1 MNKKENLEK
10 RILNRKSNQ
19 ITQLITDRGFPT
31 PREVLYWERE
41 ESAGPDSDLSI
52 FSNSSRTFMTYF
64 NFELPLSRLEFINVK
79 SLYDLSFETNSLNI
93 FAGTNSS
100 GKSSILETIAMLS
113 KWSFTSNNFIRGI
126 PFGSDFGTLSFKE
139 FKSFN
144 TGDEPS
150 IISME
155 FDNVIHE
162 TSQHLSPSS
171 GLDKILGKL
180 KVTIELNDDS
190 QSNKSNKILKYA
202 PISKLAIN
210 INQDKAE
217 SQSGD
222 LLNFVPIDANL
233 EFVYQSEKEIRDDI
247 KFIEKVF
254 KVHLKQAPNNTVTE
268 RQARF
273 EFIKTLQP
281 GDFPDHTNLEISDY
295 SSYADIEV
303 AHSNS
308 KNSRKTRLYGN
319 SFNNSTKRVS
329 GLDSNS
335 PFHGYVP
342 IKKDLL
348 VKWLAFDYIMS
359 NKRITKYLLKDLLN
373 EEMTDKLMTQRK
385 STVKKLL
392 ATNKYKEQILDDSNS
407 MMEVIHQLSDE
418 LGYMDLDLNLIME
431 PRRERDSEVWL
442 HIEATYDFEDRTDIP
457 ISINGYFDSGA
468 SEANPLIA
476 WFEGDTTLIRE
487 FEQQKYNNIEL
498 ISEEFTS
505 WKETLHQN
513 YEHINN
519 LLSTVSPKVVN
530 DAIKK
535 FDSQDK
541 NPMGDVYKKI
551 DTYIKENKV
560 KGIIPLLYNWS
571 SIKFSLL
578 EYLSEEAHSSD
589 TLLAPVVASF
599 QPELDHREIVGNE
612 ATTPLFFYDSF
623 NNDFISSIQRTL
635 SSTIFVGPLRER
647 YLKDEEVFSFSY
659 PFLLGKMGELS
670 GSFLGT
676 YGDTVVEFPA
686 PDFLIGESPKK
697 QTYFEHLSDW
707 LEHIGVADN
716 IFTDDGYI
724 FVSQNNNKLKLE
736 NVGVGVSQVLPVL
749 LSCMI
754 KTNPENNEII
764 LLEQP
769 ELHLHPSAQANL
781 ADFFIA
787 TSLSGNKNLFIETHS
802 EHVVNRIKT
811 KKVEIANFDNDKIK
825 IYFASKNGD
834 ETELKSIK
842 IGTSGEYVV
851 DDYPDGFFDQAQKE
865 AYSLRKKITKK
876 DKK

>member
-1 MNKKENLEK
+1 MNKEENIEK
-10 RILNRKSNQ
+10 RTLARRSHQ
-19 ITQLITDRGFPT
+19 ITEVISNSGFLVF
-31 PREVLYWERE
+31 RDSLSWQRE
-41 ESAGPDSDLSI
+41 ESEESTNDLKMI
-52 FSNSSRTFMTYF
+52 SNSFRSIMTYF
-64 NFELPLSRLEFINVK
+64 NFELPLSKLEFINVK
-79 SLYDLSFETNSLNI
+79 SLYDLTFETNSLNI

-113 KWSFTSNNFIRGI
+113 KWSFTSNNYIRGI

-155 FDNVIHE
+155 FDNVIQE
-162 TSQHLSPSS
+162 ISRHLGPNSD
-171 GLDKILGKL
+171 LDKILGKL
-180 KVTIELNDDS
+180 KVTIELNDDN
-190 QSNKSNKILKYA
+190 QSNKSNKKLKYA
-202 PISKLAIN
+202 PISKLAIE
-210 INQDKAE
+210 INQDKASE
-217 SQSGD
+217 QD
-222 LLNFVPIDANL
+222 HFQPINANL

-247 KFIEKVF
+247 QYIQKIFQ
-254 KVHLKQAPNNTVTE
+254 VHFKQAPDNNITE
-268 RQARF
+268 NGPSP
-273 EFIKTLQP
+273 FIKTLQP
-281 GDFPDHTNLEISDY
+281 KDFPVHSNLTISDY

-303 AHSNS
+303 SLTSS
-308 KNSRKTRLYGN
+308 KKSKKTRLYGN
-319 SFNNSTKRVS
+319 SFDNSTKKVS
-329 GLDSNS
+329 GLDSSS

-342 IKKDLL
+342 IKKDFL

-359 NKRITKYLLKDLLN
+359 NKQITKYLLKDLLN
-373 EEMTDKLMTQRK
+373 DEKVDELMDQRRSK
-385 STVKKLL
+385 IKKLL
-392 ATNKYKEQILDDSNS
+392 TTNKYKEMILDDSNP
-407 MMEVIHQLSDE
+407 MMKVIYEVSSE
-418 LGYMDLDLNLIME
+418 LGNMDLDLNLIID
-431 PRRERDSEVWL
+431 PRRDLDNEIWL
-442 HIEATYDFEDRTDIP
+442 HIESVYDFEERTDRP
-457 ISINGYFDSGA
+457 VSINGYFDSGEL
-468 SEANPLIA
+468 EANPLIA

-487 FEQQKYNNIEL
+487 FEQKKYNHNEV
-498 ISEEFTS
+498 ISEEFIS

-535 FDSQDK
+535 FDSKDK
-541 NPMGDVYKKI
+541 NPMGDVYNKI
-551 DTYIKENKV
+551 YTYLKDNKV

-571 SIKFSLL
+571 SIKFYLL
-578 EYLSEEAHSSD
+578 EFLSEETHSSD
-589 TLLAPVVASF
+589 TFLAPIAASF
-599 QPELDHREIVGNE
+599 ETKIDQREQIRNPD
-612 ATTPLFFYDSF
+612 TSPLFFYESF
-623 NNDFISSIQRTL
+623 NKDFISSIQSTL

-676 YGDTVVEFPA
+676 YGDKVIEFPA

-707 LEHIGVADN
+707 LKHIGVADN

-754 KTNPENNEII
+754 KTNTEKNEII

-811 KKVEIANFDNDKIK
+811 KKVEISNFDNDKIK
-825 IYFASKNGD
+825 IYFASKIGD
-834 ETELKSIK
+834 ETTLKSIK

-865 AYSLRKKITKK
+865 AYSLRKKITNK